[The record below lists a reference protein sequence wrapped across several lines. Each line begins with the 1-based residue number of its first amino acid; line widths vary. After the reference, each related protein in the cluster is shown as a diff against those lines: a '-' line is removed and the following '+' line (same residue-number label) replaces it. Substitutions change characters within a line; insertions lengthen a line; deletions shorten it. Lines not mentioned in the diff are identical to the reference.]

1 MGLQVRRIVKG
12 LDLVR
17 RELALKSDLEP
28 LAPGKIVTTDILLKA
43 VHKVDDNEDVSI
55 RGRGRSPTRSSGSER

>member
-1 MGLQVRRIVKG
+1 MGLQERRIVKS

-17 RELALKSDLEP
+17 RELALRTDLEP
-28 LAPGKIVTTDILLKA
+28 VAPGKIVTTGILLKA

-55 RGRGRSPTRSSGSER
+55 RGRGRSPTRLSQSER

>member
-17 RELALKSDLEP
+17 RELALKTDLEP
-28 LAPGKIVTTDILLKA
+28 VTPGKIVTTGILLKA

-55 RGRGRSPTRSSGSER
+55 RGCGRSPNRSLRTER